1 MHSTRL
7 VDVVARL
14 SPPLL
19 AHLRVV
25 IGREHTL
32 IPVDGWGELAEIV
45 RTWPVDV
52 AVIDPRA
59 NGQGGAAEL
68 HALLQRYPSL
78 PVVLYTALTPE
89 SLKLTVDL
97 AKSGVQH
104 VVLRG
109 FDDEPRRFRD
119 LLERQPA
126 YALSDSV
133 IDQLSVPLALVPTP
147 LGRAIVQ
154 LFRAPHTF
162 HGVRDLADASGMT
175 RRSVDRWLDRAGL
188 APARTV
194 VLGARLAR
202 AYFYLL
208 DPGYLLEDVTKKLG
222 YASHRLFARQVRE
235 VMGLTPS
242 ELRHRI
248 GPEDF
253 VMRLTELLSARES
266 EVHHGAR

>member
-1 MHSTRL
+1 M
-7 VDVVARL
+7 DVVARL

-25 IGREHTL
+25 VGRDHTL
-32 IPVDGWGELAEIV
+32 IPVDGWAELAEVV

-59 NGQGGAAEL
+59 DGKGGAVEL
-68 HALLQRYPSL
+68 QELLRRYPSL
-78 PVVLYTALTPE
+78 PAVLYTALTPE
-89 SLKLTVDL
+89 SLKATVEL
-97 AKSGVQH
+97 AKGGVQH

-109 FDDEPRRFRD
+109 FDDEPRRFRE

-126 YALSDSV
+126 YALSDSIV
-133 IDQLSVPLALVPTP
+133 ERLALPLATVPMP
-147 LGRAIVQ
+147 LSRAIGQ

-162 HGVRDLADASGMT
+162 HGVRDLADAAGMT
-175 RRSVDRWLDRAGL
+175 RRSVDRWLDRVGL

-202 AYFYLL
+202 AYYYMR

-242 ELRHRI
+242 ELRQRVE
-248 GPEDF
+248 PEDF

-266 EVHHGAR
+266 EVEHGAR

>member
-1 MHSTRL
+1 M
-7 VDVVARL
+7 DVVARL
-14 SPPLL
+14 ASPLL

-25 IGREHTL
+25 VGREHTL
-32 IPVDGWGELAEIV
+32 IPVDGWAELAEVV

-59 NGQGGAAEL
+59 DGRGGAVEL
-68 HALLQRYPSL
+68 QALLSRYPSL

-89 SLKLTVDL
+89 SLKATVEL

-109 FDDEPRRFRD
+109 FDDEPRRFRE

-126 YALSDSV
+126 YALSDLV
-133 IDQLSVPLALVPTP
+133 IDRLSEPLAVVPKA
-147 LGRAIVQ
+147 LSRAIGK
-154 LFRAPHTF
+154 LFRAPHMF
-162 HGVRDLADASGMT
+162 HDVRDLAEAAQMT
-175 RRSVDRWLDRAGL
+175 RRTVDRSLDRAGL

-194 VLGARLAR
+194 VLGARLVR
-202 AYFYLL
+202 AYFYMR

-235 VMGLTPS
+235 VVGLTPT
-242 ELRHRI
+242 ELRLRV

-253 VMRLTELLSARES
+253 VMRLTELLSVRES
-266 EVHHGAR
+266 EVEHGAR